1 MTLLLIG
8 FYMLVAFYLLAAWLH
23 FLKKATG
30 LSPPQKV
37 LSLLTAPLP
46 FRSPSSLKKGGK
58 PTDASLFVPWGRI
71 QSLSPCRR
79 EVWREVFQIP

>member
-37 LSLLTAPLP
+37 LSLLTVGIATLFWPLVLP
-46 FRSPSSLKKGGK
+46 IAYVKLLGATVSQPQNYYSRTS
-58 PTDASLFVPWGRI
+58 
-71 QSLSPCRR
+71 
-79 EVWREVFQIP
+79 